1 MHGLP
6 QLRFVDSRG
15 KSHQTLE
22 PPDSFHL
29 IAADGWLGLGDHLAA
44 NEELDKITPELRSHP
59 AVLSVR
65 YEIYARA
72 KKWEGAAEI
81 ASALVKLMPE
91 QPSFWICWAYATRR
105 KTEGGI
111 HIAKQI
117 LLEAEPKFPAEYL
130 IRYNLACY
138 ECQLGNLKKAMQWL
152 ELAIDLA
159 GKKDIRTMALNDPDL
174 EKLWVNISEI

>member
-1 MHGLP
+1 MTVENHIKP
-6 QLRFVDSRG
+6 
-15 KSHQTLE
+15 LE

-44 NEELDKITPELRSHP
+44 NEELEKITPELRAHP
-59 AVLSVR
+59 AVLLVR
-65 YEIYARA
+65 YEIYAKA

-105 KTEGGI
+105 KTGGGI
-111 HIAKQI
+111 PEAKRI
-117 LLEAEPKFPAEYL
+117 LLEAESKFPAEYL

-138 ECQLGNLKKAMQWL
+138 ECQSGNLKKAMRL
-152 ELAIDLA
+152 IAKAIDMA
-159 GKKDIRTMALNDPDL
+159 GKKDIRLMALNDPDL
-174 EKLWVNISEI
+174 ESLWVEIGEI